1 MKYKLDFRLFII
13 PAVCLFVVA
22 VSPLKSLGGEATN
35 QIRQTV
41 DNVVK
46 ILNNKELKKPGKKQ
60 ERTAMIKAEVEKRFD
75 FAEMA
80 KRSLGIYWAKRSPE
94 EKKEFVELYTDLLS
108 DTYIRKIEKYE
119 KEKVVYVGENDRGD
133 YATVR
138 TRVITTSGIE
148 TPVDYKI
155 FKKGA
160 KWEVYDI
167 IVEGVSLVN
176 NYRSQ
181 FSQIITSSSYDNLVN
196 RMKKKTVKSSG

>member
-1 MKYKLDFRLFII
+1 MKCRIDLRSLLI
-13 PAVCLFVVA
+13 PAVCLCLVA
-22 VSPLKSLGGEATN
+22 VYPLKAFGGEATD
-35 QIRQTV
+35 QIRHTIDSVIQ
-41 DNVVK
+41 
-46 ILNNKELKKPGKKQ
+46 ILNNEELKKPGKKQ

-94 EKKEFVELYTDLLS
+94 EKKEFVNLYTDLLA

-119 KEKVVYVGENDRGD
+119 KEKVVYVGEDDEGD

-148 TPVDYKI
+148 TPVNYKI
-155 FKKGA
+155 FRKGA
-160 KWEVYDI
+160 RWEVYDI

-181 FSQIITSSSYDNLVN
+181 FSQIISSSSYENLVS
-196 RMKKKTVKSSG
+196 RIKRKTVKSPS